1 MPFYINN
8 VDPASYGVLPLRE
21 YSVGGTSI
29 TNEIFQGRNRSS
41 YRQLSKVYG
50 QKPIT
55 FTLVYPGTT
64 YREAKLLQS
73 TVESWMWGIVELF
86 LPNGFYYT
94 STLQSIGDGTPEG
107 VDGNQVLISVEYSF
121 NGMQHDP
128 LVTVENAADGFWN
141 PGTLPYADCICSATV
156 GTAADTYQLAGA
168 TFQNVTQGE
177 QLTVDG
183 INMRILRNGAPAPGN
198 VTFTTFPSVTPGQN
212 NFSADDPVTVQYY
225 PCYM

>member
-21 YSVGGTSI
+21 YTVGGTSI

-73 TVESWMWGIVELF
+73 TVESLMWGVVELF
-86 LPNGFYYT
+86 LPDGFYYT
-94 STLQSIGDGTPEG
+94 ATLQSIGEGTPEG

-128 LVTVENAADGFWN
+128 LVTVENAAAGFIN
-141 PGTLPYADCICSATV
+141 PGTLPFADCVCSV
-156 GTAADTYQLAGA
+156 TASAAASSYQLAGA
-168 TFQNVTQGE
+168 TFQNVQQGE
-177 QLTVDG
+177 QLVVDG
-183 INMRILRNGAPAPGN
+183 INGRLLRNGAPAPGN
-198 VTFTTFPSVTPGQN
+198 VTFTTFPSVTPGLN
-212 NFSADDPVTVQYY
+212 TFTAADPVTVQYY

>member
-21 YSVGGTSI
+21 YTVGGTSI

-86 LPNGFYYT
+86 LPDGFYYT

-128 LVTVENAADGFWN
+128 LVTVQNAAAGFIN
-141 PGTLPYADCICSATV
+141 PGTLPFADCICSV
-156 GTAADTYQLAGA
+156 TAGAAASSYQLAGT
-168 TFQNVTQGE
+168 TFQNVQQGE

-198 VTFTTFPSVTPGQN
+198 VTFTTFPSVTPGLN
-212 NFSADDPVTVQYY
+212 TFTAADPVTVQYY